1 MTIDELI
8 PSIVPLS
15 HGEKIRLLQV
25 VLQQLAQEDSTS
37 AAPTILASDAFEP
50 QRFFGAAHQSRQE
63 VDSYLASIRDGWN

>member
-25 VLQQLAQEDSTS
+25 VLQQLAQEES
-37 AAPTILASDAFEP
+37 ASAEPTRPATDGFEP
-50 QRFFGAAHQSRQE
+50 QRFFGVAHQSRQQ
-63 VDSYLASIRDGWN
+63 VDGYLASLREGWN